1 MSENAYDLT
10 LFIKNSFDGTI
21 EYLKKNNIEIEGK
34 LSLVTLESYEE
45 YQQKYG
51 TNPRIHVGEYDRMR
65 NEVHIIKNRLKEVI
79 DENIRHFNKNF
90 IGNLFAITHN
100 GILWPVYK
108 NDDDIEKLIANAVT
122 DSIVTHE
129 IGHALLH
136 FIGNNNEWNASFFEY
151 LIYFYKNE
159 LYKYPEVYKIM
170 EENVEICE
178 KYINKENPSSPYSLG
193 SRLAPYSFGSC
204 FANDIIYV
212 YENVLNKNKES
223 PKLNIKDIIEKL
235 KFFSKDYY
243 VEITKT
249 FNMILSDYISIAKT
263 LNTKYAML
271 SWITN
276 CLLEKPPN
284 MTNNI

>member
-1 MSENAYDLT
+1 MDELASI
-10 LFIKNSFDGTI
+10 IKNSFDGTI
-21 EYLKKNNIEIEGK
+21 EYLKKNNIQVEEK
-34 LSLVTLESYEE
+34 LSLIILESYDE

-51 TNPRIHVGEYDRMR
+51 TNPRIHVGEYDRKK
-65 NEVHIIKNRLKEVI
+65 NEVHIIKNRLREVI
-79 DENIRHFNKNF
+79 NRDINDPNKIF
-90 IGNLFAITHN
+90 IGNLVSIYHN

-108 NDDDIEKLIANAVT
+108 NDNDIEEIIVKAVT

-129 IGHALLH
+129 IGHSIVGH
-136 FIGNNNEWNASFFEY
+136 GEWRTSAFEF
-151 LIYFYKNE
+151 LVYFYKNE
-159 LYKYPEVYKIM
+159 LYKYSEVYRIM
-170 EENVEICE
+170 EKNIKICE
-178 KYINKENPSSPYSLG
+178 EYIKKENSSSSYSLG

-212 YENVLNKNKES
+212 HEKILNKDKQS
-223 PKLNIKDIIEKL
+223 PKLNIKDMIEKL

-249 FNMILSDYISIAKT
+249 FNEILIDYMTVAKT
-263 LNTKYAML
+263 LNAKYTML